1 MEGKKSFEEITKPG
15 YGIGGK
21 DHITLLLLNY
31 KVYLEECKN
40 SDKDKLKD
48 YLLELFHEDYKNN
61 LQVFSYLKSKL
72 K

>member
-1 MEGKKSFEEITKPG
+1 MEDKKSFEEITKPG

-31 KVYLEECKN
+31 KTYLEECKD

-48 YLLELFHEDYKNN
+48 YLLELFHEDYEKN
-61 LQVFSYLKSKL
+61 LQAFSYLRSKL